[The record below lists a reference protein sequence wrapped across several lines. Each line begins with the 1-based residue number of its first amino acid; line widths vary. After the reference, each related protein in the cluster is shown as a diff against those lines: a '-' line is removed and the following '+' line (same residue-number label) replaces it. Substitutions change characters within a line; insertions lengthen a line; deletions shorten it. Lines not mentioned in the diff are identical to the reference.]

1 MTPSS
6 LSRAL
11 SSPAAEASRRCVPS
25 QRVSGRASTRA
36 RAGGRCDVCSMC
48 HAESNL
54 RSAGADPRR
63 ERRRRTPQHSALAQ
77 GLARASC
84 MRPAEGEG
92 GISSRAAAQLEVSL
106 RQCDTP
112 DLPEQVS
119 RGGRS
124 RRAAH
129 GCPSKR
135 ASGAPSLG
143 APLGDGAVE
152 RVPTPSFCASQRQS
166 ARNGGRRNCRGVSDL

>member
-36 RAGGRCDVCSMC
+36 RAGVRCDVS
-48 HAESNL
+48 HAAESNL

-129 GCPSKR
+129 GCPSPR

-143 APLGDGAVE
+143 APLDDGAVE